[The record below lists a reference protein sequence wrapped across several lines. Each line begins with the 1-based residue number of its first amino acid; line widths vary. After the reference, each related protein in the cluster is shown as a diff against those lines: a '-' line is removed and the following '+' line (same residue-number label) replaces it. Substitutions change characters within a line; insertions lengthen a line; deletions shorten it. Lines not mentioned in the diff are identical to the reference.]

1 MKNLLIAFTILH
13 AFYGISQLKQN
24 VADAHFERME
34 YYKCVEMYDEL
45 AAKTIKGA
53 KKSSWDNVRK
63 AAESHFHLF
72 QMDEAVDYYQRLH
85 AKNEINE
92 KDREFYIQALRY
104 IENYGK
110 SEEIIR
116 ESAQKYTS
124 NHYFRRL
131 LIDLPKFNQLFQDS
145 AFYRLKEAPIN
156 SGQGDFGP
164 AYYEKSLVYA
174 TKSVN
179 PGFVTPAYG
188 WDGDFY
194 MNVMQ
199 AEMNAD
205 SSLQEGKL
213 LRNTF
218 LSRAHDGPVSFTLD
232 GKQMVIT
239 RNTPGKKKG
248 KDVIVLGLYF
258 SQKSNGDWSEPKA
271 FEFNNSAY
279 NVGHGVFSEDGN
291 RLYFSSE
298 APNGHGGADL
308 YVCERQGNSWTT
320 PKNLGPN
327 INTEMDELFPFVQES
342 TLYFASNGWFGLGGL
357 DIYSANMDGSTQAH
371 NIGYPVNTSHDD
383 FGLIFNEEGVLGY
396 MSSNRNDNIDR
407 IYHVKKR
414 KINLNL
420 VCTVYEQYDNKEIL
434 PNQKVW
440 IRNVSTNELD
450 SLITDEQGK
459 INTTIK
465 INQDYRLFTKKHE
478 FMLLKEENRS
488 TQGIK
493 RDTTIQV
500 ELVLKPTTIMVH
512 LRVVRKDNGK
522 VIPAATVTV
531 TDYATQWD
539 STLVT
544 NEDGLVSLKVKRN
557 VVYWAHGSKRGFI
570 DADVSFNTSNQN
582 GKVIDL
588 ELALPPIKK
597 GEKFKLENIFYDLN
611 KSTLRPESK
620 TALDKLADFIIQ
632 NNLRIELSAHTD
644 SRGSNTYNQ
653 KLSQAR
659 AQSCVD
665 YLISK
670 GVKSSNIKAKGY
682 GESQLVNRCKD
693 GVQCSEDEHQENRR
707 TEVKILEVN

>member
-1 MKNLLIAFTILH
+1 MRKLAIVLFMMNAFAGL
-13 AFYGISQLKQN
+13 SQLKQN
-24 VADAHFERME
+24 VADGHFSKME
-34 YYKCVEMYDEL
+34 YYKCVRMYDEL
-45 AAKTIKGA
+45 AAKAIKGS
-53 KKSSWDNVRK
+53 KKGSWDNVRK
-63 AAESHFHLF
+63 AAESHYHLF
-72 QMDEAVDYYQRLH
+72 QMDEAANYYQRLH
-85 AKNEINE
+85 VKNELTEQDNVY
-92 KDREFYIQALRY
+92 YIQALRY
-104 IENYGK
+104 LEQYGK

-116 ESAQKYTS
+116 ESASKFTA
-124 NHYFRRL
+124 NAYFRRL
-131 LIDLPKFNQLFQDS
+131 LIDLPKFNQLFADS
-145 AFYRLKEAPIN
+145 AFYRLKEASIN
-156 SGQGDFGP
+156 SGQGDFGA
-164 AYYEKSLVYA
+164 AYNGNSIVYA

-194 MNVMQ
+194 LNIKQ
-199 AEMNAD
+199 AEFNAD
-205 SSLQEGKL
+205 SSLQDGKL
-213 LRNTF
+213 LKHEF
-218 LSRAHDGPVSFTLD
+218 LSRAHDGPVAFTMD
-232 GKQMVIT
+232 GQKMVIT

-248 KDVIVLGLYF
+248 KDVIVLGLFF
-258 SQKSNGDWSEPKA
+258 SEKVNGEWTEPKA
-271 FEFNNSAY
+271 FEFNNPAY
-279 NVGHGVFSEDGN
+279 NVGHGVFSEDGKK
-291 RLYFSSE
+291 LYFSSE
-298 APNGHGGADL
+298 APNGQGGADI
-308 YVCERQGNSWTT
+308 YMCVRKGNSWST

-327 INTEMDELFPFVQES
+327 INTDLDELFPFVQEN
-342 TLYFASNGWFGLGGL
+342 TIYFASNGWFGLGGM
-357 DIYSANMDGSTQAH
+357 DIYSADVNGEGKAQ

-383 FGLIFNEEGVLGY
+383 FGLIFDASGVLGY
-396 MSSNRNDNIDR
+396 LSSNRGDNIDR

-414 KINLNL
+414 KINLDL
-420 VCTVYEQYDNKEIL
+420 IGTVYEQYADLEIL

-440 IRNVSTNELD
+440 VRNLTTNELD
-450 SLITDEQGK
+450 SLTTDDKGMF
-459 INTTIK
+459 NTSIK
-465 INQDYRLFTKKHE
+465 INQDYRIFTKKHE
-478 FMLLKEENRS
+478 FMLLKEATAT
-488 TQGIK
+488 TQGVK
-493 RDTTIQV
+493 RDTTINV

-512 LRVVRKDNGK
+512 LRVLRKDNGK
-522 VIPAATVTV
+522 VIPAATVTI

-539 STLVT
+539 TTLVT
-544 NEDGLVSLKVKRN
+544 NEEGMVSLKVKRN

-570 DADVSFNTSNQN
+570 DADVSFNTSNQT

-620 TALDKLADFIIQ
+620 TALDKLAEFIIQ

-682 GESQLVNRCKD
+682 GEAQLVNRCKD
-693 GVQCSEDEHQENRR
+693 GVQCSEEEHQENRR

>member
-1 MKNLLIAFTILH
+1 MRKLVIILFVIQSFTAL
-13 AFYGISQLKQN
+13 SQLKQN
-24 VADAHFERME
+24 VADGHFDRME
-34 YYKCVEMYDEL
+34 YYKCVRMYDEL
-45 AAKTIKGA
+45 AAKAIKGS
-53 KKSSWDNVRK
+53 KKGSWDNVRK

-72 QMDEAVDYYQRLH
+72 QMDEAVNYYKTLH
-85 AKNEINE
+85 SKNELNE
-92 KDREFYIQALRY
+92 NDRVLYIQALRY
-104 IENYGK
+104 IEQYGK
-110 SEEIIR
+110 SEELIH
-116 ESAQKYTS
+116 ESAGKHTG
-124 NHYFRRL
+124 NAYFRRL
-131 LIDLPKFNQLFQDS
+131 LIDLPAFNQLFADS
-145 AFYRLKEAPIN
+145 AFYRLKKASIN
-156 SGQGDFGP
+156 SDQGDFGA
-164 AYYEKSLVYA
+164 AYNGNSLIYT

-194 MNVMQ
+194 LNMME
-199 AEMNAD
+199 ARFNAD

-213 LRNTF
+213 LKNEF
-218 LSRAHDGPVSFTLD
+218 LTRAHDGPVAFTMD
-232 GKQMVIT
+232 GERMVIT

-248 KDVIVLGLYF
+248 KDVIVLGLFF
-258 SQKSNGDWSEPKA
+258 SEKVNGEWTEPKA
-271 FEFNNSAY
+271 FEFNNPAY
-279 NVGHGVFSEDGN
+279 NVGHGVFSENGN

-298 APNGHGGADL
+298 APNGHGGADI
-308 YVCERQGNSWTT
+308 YVCTKKGNSWTT
-320 PKNLGPN
+320 PQNLGPT
-327 INTEMDELFPFVQES
+327 INTDLDELFPFVQEN

-357 DIYSANMDGSTQAH
+357 DIYQADINGTSKAQ

-383 FGLIFNEEGVLGY
+383 FGLIFDASGVLGY
-396 MSSNRNDNIDR
+396 LSSNRNDNVDR

-414 KINLNL
+414 KITIDLIG
-420 VCTVYEQYDNKEIL
+420 TVFEQYADLEIL

-440 IRNVSTNELD
+440 VRNLSTNELD
-450 SLITDEQGK
+450 SLVTNNDGKFSTD
-459 INTTIK
+459 IR
-465 INQDYRLFTKKHE
+465 INQDYRIFTKKHE
-478 FMLLKEENRS
+478 FMLLKEATAS
-488 TQGIK
+488 TQGLK
-493 RDTTIQV
+493 RDTTINV
-500 ELVLKPTTIMVH
+500 ELVLKPTTIEVH
-512 LRVVRKDNGK
+512 LRVIRKDNGN
-522 VIPAATVTV
+522 VIPAATVTI

-539 STLVT
+539 TTIVT
-544 NEDGLVSLKVKRN
+544 NEEGMVSLKVNRN

-570 DADVSFNTSNQN
+570 DGDVSFNTSNQN

-620 TALDKLADFIIQ
+620 AALDKLADFILQ

-670 GVKSSNIKAKGY
+670 GVKSNNIKAKGY

-693 GVQCSEDEHQENRR
+693 GVQCTEDEHQENRR